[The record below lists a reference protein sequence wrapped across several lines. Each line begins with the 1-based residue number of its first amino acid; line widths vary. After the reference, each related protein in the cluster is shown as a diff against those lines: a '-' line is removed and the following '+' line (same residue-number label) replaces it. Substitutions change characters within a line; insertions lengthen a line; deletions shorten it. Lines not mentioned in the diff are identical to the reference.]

1 MSYTFDSRLGE
12 QLYQLLPAVYRTR
25 DREEAR
31 ATNASNDEDNV
42 EDLARYLD
50 AHGHLLDLIHATLE
64 QQLKDA
70 LPASSQDWLLPYF
83 AQLLAVNIVSPDSA
97 GKHAE
102 VDRAISW
109 RQRKGTLQCA
119 EEIAEAVGQMEVEIQ
134 EGWKRVAMTPRIGLP
149 LIPLQAWDN
158 TLQLNKDI
166 PSEAARHPALP
177 VVMLDLRRPS
187 RAVESFA
194 TNPASQ
200 VSKFA
205 GVQQSWRQAN
215 HHGVPCF
222 PNSFD
227 DISRRTVDMRTVDKS
242 HGLYHHKRLLA
253 FAPSPTG
260 LFPLKNFQLKWSER
274 KDSRYDHLIEEKEEN
289 GVWVIRNKTDRII
302 SITEMD
308 MLKPARPYRIEGLH
322 FTTDLEVVSGGS
334 LDLQSVEANTVRVNT
349 QSTDEPVLTAT
360 DCLFNILSSQGVV
373 KLDSCT
379 VLDTAHISTSVQAIN
394 CIFNKINGEDI
405 TGSIAYSR
413 TQINAPLSTDPT
425 KMSVKSHQRNPKSV
439 YGYDQVTDT
448 PKFLQAT
455 NSLSA
460 KAVLAADTEKS
471 IYAGASD
478 QAEMGYFHRGRKN
491 RPVKI
496 KGITSLSLPDD
507 GGYPLSDIIFEDD
520 LTVTSGLLILNRS
533 AVPNLIVETPLNNEG
548 NAIASLS
555 ATDSLFQ
562 SIEVEN
568 GLTRLECCTVMHT
581 AKCKYLQASDCI
593 FAGEILGVK
602 ILPDNSELNHF
613 LNCLRFSSILGEF
626 LDNIKNQPEESD
638 EKKLARALQLV
649 DKAGDLRLRSNTLEA
664 PAFDKYTYCEDQLD
678 MERVTARDAQYGEYG
693 YGVLA
698 LHTDDTI
705 RFGAEDGGE
714 MGAYHHRY
722 YALKAEAM
730 LDKIRE
736 FLPVGIEP
744 VLIYDKGLLQV
755 PVENMNLSNG
765 GTP

>member
-31 ATNASNDEDNV
+31 AANASNDEDNV

-50 AHGHLLDLIHATLE
+50 GHGHLLDLIHATLE

-102 VDRAISW
+102 VDCAISW

-119 EEIAEAVGQMEVEIQ
+119 EEIAEAVGQVEVEIQ

-149 LIPLQAWDN
+149 LIPLHSWDD
-158 TLQLNKDI
+158 TLQLDKDI
-166 PSEAARHPALP
+166 PSEAARHPGLP
-177 VVMLDLRRPS
+177 VTMMDLRRPS
-187 RAVESFA
+187 RAVKSLA
-194 TNPASQ
+194 TNPATK

-205 GVQQSWRQAN
+205 GVKQSWRQAN
-215 HHGVPCF
+215 HHGAPCF
-222 PNSFD
+222 PGSFD
-227 DISRRTVDMRTVDKS
+227 DVSRRTVDMRTVDKDK
-242 HGLYHHKRLLA
+242 GLYHHKRLLV

-260 LFPLKNFQLKWSER
+260 LFPLDSFQLKWSER
-274 KDSRYDHLIEEKEEN
+274 TDPRYNHLIEEKEEN

-302 SITEMD
+302 EITEME
-308 MLKPARPYRIEGLH
+308 MLEPPRPYRIEGLN
-322 FTTDLEVVSGGS
+322 FTTVLEVVSGGS
-334 LDLQSVEANTVRVNT
+334 LDLQSVEANTVRVT
-349 QSTDEPVLTAT
+349 TPLTDEPVLTAT
-360 DCLFNILSSQGVV
+360 DCLFMTLSSQGVV

-379 VLDTAHISTSVQAIN
+379 VLDIAHISTSVQAID
-394 CIFNKINGEDI
+394 CIFNNINGTEI

-413 TQINAPLSTDPT
+413 TPENAPLSADPK
-425 KMSVKSHQRNPKSV
+425 KMSIKTHLRNPDSV

-448 PKFLQAT
+448 PKFLQGT
-455 NSLSA
+455 NSLSSKSA
-460 KAVLAADTEKS
+460 LGADTAES

-496 KGITSLSLPDD
+496 KGIASLSLPDD
-507 GGYPLSDIIFEDD
+507 GGYPLSDIIFEED
-520 LTVTSGLLILNRS
+520 LTVTAGLLILIRS
-533 AVPNLIVETPLNNEG
+533 AVPNLIVETPLNGEG

-555 ATDSLFQ
+555 ATDCLFQ
-562 SIEVEN
+562 SIEVEH
-568 GLTRLECCTVMHT
+568 GLTRLEYCTVMHS
-581 AKCKYLQASDCI
+581 ARCKYLQASDCI
-593 FAGEILGVK
+593 FAGDISGVTT
-602 ILPDNSELNHF
+602 LPEDSTLNHF
-613 LNCLRFSSILGEF
+613 FNCLRFSSIQGEF
-626 LDNIKNQPEESD
+626 LEDIKNQPEASVN
-638 EKKLARALQLV
+638 KKLARALQLV
-649 DKAGDLRLRSNTLEA
+649 DKAGDLRLRSNTIEK
-664 PAFDKYTYCEDQLD
+664 PAFDKYAYCKDQVETEL
-678 MERVTARDAQYGEYG
+678 VTARDAKYGEYG

-698 LHTDDTI
+698 LHTTDAI

-730 LDKIRE
+730 LDKMRE

-744 VLIYDKGLLQV
+744 VLIYDKLLLHM
-755 PVENMNLSNG
+755 PVKNKKLSNG
-765 GTP
+765 RTP

>member
-25 DREEAR
+25 DREQAR
-31 ATNASNDEDNV
+31 ASASNI

-50 AHGHLLDLIHATLE
+50 AHGHLLDMIHATLE
-64 QQLKDA
+64 QQLNDA

-119 EEIAEAVGQMEVEIQ
+119 EEIAEAVGQVEVEIQ
-134 EGWKRVAMTPRIGLP
+134 EGWKRVVMTPRIGMP
-149 LIPLQAWDN
+149 LIPQQAWDD
-158 TLQLNKDI
+158 TLQLDKAI
-166 PSEAARHPALP
+166 PSEAARHPGLP
-177 VVMLDLRRPS
+177 VAMLDLRHPS
-187 RAVESFA
+187 RAVESLI
-194 TNPASQ
+194 TNPATQ
-200 VSKFA
+200 ISKFA
-205 GVQQSWRQAN
+205 GIQQSWRQAN
-215 HHGVPCF
+215 HHGAPCF
-222 PNSFD
+222 PGSFD
-227 DISRRTVDMRTVDKS
+227 DVSRRTVDMRTVNKGKG
-242 HGLYHHKRLLA
+242 HYHHKRLLA

-260 LFPLKNFQLKWSER
+260 LFPHDIKQLTWAER
-274 KDSRYDHLIEEKEEN
+274 TDSRYDHLIEEKEVN

-302 SITEMD
+302 EITD
-308 MLKPARPYRIEGLH
+308 MVMLETARPYRIDGLH
-322 FTTDLEVVSGGS
+322 FISELEVVSGGS
-334 LDLQSVEANTVRVNT
+334 LDLQSVEANTVRVT
-349 QSTDEPVLTAT
+349 TPSTDEPVLTAT
-360 DCLFNILSSQGVV
+360 DCLFMTLSSQGVAR
-373 KLDSCT
+373 LDSCT
-379 VLDTAHISTSVQAIN
+379 VLDVAHISTSIEAID
-394 CIFNKINGEDI
+394 CIFNSINGTDI

-413 TQINAPLSTDPT
+413 IPENAPLSTDPR
-425 KMSVKSHQRNPKSV
+425 KMSIKSHKRNPDSV

-448 PKFLQAT
+448 PKFLQGT

-460 KAVLAADTEKS
+460 KAVLDANAAES

-491 RPVKI
+491 RPVQI
-496 KGITSLSLPDD
+496 KGIASLSLPDD
-507 GGYPLSDIIFEDD
+507 GGYPLNDIIFEDD
-520 LTVTSGLLILNRS
+520 LTVTSGLLILIRS
-533 AVPNLIVETPLNNEG
+533 AVPNLIVETPLNSKG
-548 NAIASLS
+548 NAVASLS

-562 SIEVEN
+562 SIEVGH
-568 GLTRLECCTVMHT
+568 GLTRLEYCTVMHL

-593 FAGEILGVK
+593 FAGEISGVVT
-602 ILPDNSELNHF
+602 LPEDSTLNHF
-613 LNCLRFSSILGEF
+613 LNCLRFSSIPNEF
-626 LDNIKNQPEESD
+626 LEDIKNQPEESD
-638 EKKLARALQLV
+638 NKKLARALQLV
-649 DKAGDLRLRSNTLEA
+649 DKAGDLRLSSNTLEK
-664 PAFDKYTYCEDQLD
+664 PAFDKYTYCDDQLD
-678 MERVTARDAQYGEYG
+678 IELVTARDAQYGEYG

-698 LHTDDTI
+698 LHTADAI

-730 LDKIRE
+730 LDKMRE

-744 VLIYDKGLLQV
+744 VLIYDKGLLQL
-755 PVENMNLSNG
+755 PVENTNLSNG